1 MNEKKEVRNV
11 DENSLINMYIF
22 LNWLFDDLEFE
33 KKLKMKRE
41 EEMKNGK

>member
-41 EEMKNGK
+41 EEEA

>member
-22 LNWLFDDLEFE
+22 LNWLFDDFEFE

-41 EEMKNGK
+41 GEEWTK